1 MRGENSER
9 FYSQGAVHWRTTKAA
24 VESGMWS
31 FSRYPLIPAAL
42 LKTQESTIKVFRAL
56 INSSTVRM
64 CGKLILARY
73 ACSHPLEG
81 FTPGRTLRCPFP
93 DCGFQ
98 HLPNGDPRLKQIIY
112 KEEGQCPSC
121 KNWLRDYKERQER
134 SAQLQRERQIAI
146 HRQMLPPRSLKK
158 TGQWETV
165 KGRRASA

>member
-1 MRGENSER
+1 
-9 FYSQGAVHWRTTKAA
+9 
-24 VESGMWS
+24 
-31 FSRYPLIPAAL
+31 
-42 LKTQESTIKVFRAL
+42 
-56 INSSTVRM
+56 M
-64 CGKLILARY
+64 CGKLILARH

-112 KEEGQCPSC
+112 DEEGQCPAC

-146 HRQMLPPRSLKK
+146 HRQMLPPRDLKNN
-158 TGQWETV
+158 GQ
-165 KGRRASA
+165 